1 MSAPVVEAK
10 GLTKRYGPTVAVNGL
25 DLRIEAGEV
34 FGLLGPNGS
43 GKTTTILMLLGLTE
57 PTSGM
62 VRVFGHDPL
71 RDPLAV
77 KREVGYMPD
86 AVGFYDQ
93 LSARENLR
101 YIAKL
106 SGIPENEREAR
117 IEQALIRVRL
127 AKVADRRVKT
137 FSRGM
142 RQRLGLAELVAKG
155 SRLAILDEPTSGLD
169 PQSTQELLQLISSF
183 AKEGMTVILSS
194 HLLSMVQ
201 SVCDRVALFREGK
214 VGLVGTVPDI
224 AGKVLGGICVIDL
237 EAEGADPE
245 KVVAPIAG
253 VRRVTRKKNGS
264 VQIDADGDLRAE
276 ISRAIVAAGGSLKG
290 LSMSQSSLDDVYV
303 RYFEGEENRELANAA

>member
-10 GLTKRYGPTVAVNGL
+10 GLTKRYGSTVAVNGL
-25 DLRIEAGEV
+25 DLTIEAGEV

-57 PTSGM
+57 PSSGM

-71 RDPLAV
+71 RDPLSV

-93 LSARENLR
+93 LTARENLR

-106 SGIPENEREAR
+106 SGIPQSEREAR
-117 IEQALIRVRL
+117 IEQALQRVRL

-169 PQSTQELLQLISSF
+169 PQSTQELLHLISSF
-183 AKEGMTVILSS
+183 AKDGMTVILSS

-214 VGLVGTVPDI
+214 AGLIGTVPDI
-224 AGKVLGGICVIDL
+224 AGKVLGGICIIDL
-237 EAEGADPE
+237 EVEGADPE
-245 KVVAPIAG
+245 KVVGTIKG
-253 VRRVTRKKNGS
+253 VRRVARKKNGS
-264 VQIDADGDLRAE
+264 VQIDADGDLRPE
-276 ISRAIVAAGGSLKG
+276 ISKAIVAAGGSLKS

-303 RYFEGEENRELANAA
+303 RYFETDENREMANAA

>member
-1 MSAPVVEAK
+1 MVLRTEH
-10 GLTKRYGPTVAVNGL
+10 LTKDYGRSRALDDLSLTVE
-25 DLRIEAGEV
+25 RGEV

-57 PTSGM
+57 PSSGT

-71 RDPLAV
+71 RDPLSV
-77 KREVGYMPD
+77 KHEVGYMPD

-93 LSARENLR
+93 LTARENLR

-106 SGIPENEREAR
+106 SGIPESEREAR

-183 AKEGMTVILSS
+183 ARDGMTVILSS

-214 VGLVGTVPDI
+214 AGLIGTVPDI

-237 EAEGADPE
+237 EAEGVDPE
-245 KVVAPIAG
+245 KVVGPIAG
-253 VRRVTRKKNGS
+253 VRRVTRKKSGA

-276 ISRAIVAAGGSLKG
+276 ISRAIVAAGGSLKS

-303 RYFEGEENRELANAA
+303 RYFETEEKKEMADAA

>member
-1 MSAPVVEAK
+1 MSAPVVEAQ
-10 GLTKRYGPTVAVNGL
+10 GLTKRYGSTVAVNGL

-57 PTSGM
+57 PSSGT

-77 KREVGYMPD
+77 KREVGYLPD

-93 LSARENLR
+93 LTARENLR
-101 YIAKL
+101 YTAKL
-106 SGIPENEREAR
+106 SGIPESEREGR
-117 IEQALIRVRL
+117 IEAALIRVRL
-127 AKVADRRVKT
+127 NKVADRRVKT

-169 PQSTQELLQLISSF
+169 PQSTQELLQLIASF
-183 AKEGMTVILSS
+183 ARDGMTVILSS

-214 VGLVGTVPDI
+214 AGLVGTVADI

-237 EAEGADPE
+237 EAEGVE
-245 KVVAPIAG
+245 LENVVGPIAG
-253 VRRVTRKKNGS
+253 VRRVTQKKNGA

-276 ISRAIVAAGGSLKG
+276 ISRAIVAAGGSLKS

-303 RYFEGEENRELANAA
+303 RYFEGEENRELADAA

>member
-57 PTSGM
+57 PSSGT

>member
-1 MSAPVVEAK
+1 MSAPVVEAN
-10 GLTKRYGPTVAVNGL
+10 GLTKRYGSTVAVNGL

-57 PTSGM
+57 PSSGT

-93 LSARENLR
+93 LTARENLR

-117 IEQALIRVRL
+117 IEQALQRVRL

-183 AKEGMTVILSS
+183 ARGGMTVILSS

-214 VGLVGTVPDI
+214 AGLVGTVPDI
-224 AGKVLGGICVIDL
+224 AGKVLGGICIIDL
-237 EAEGADPE
+237 EAEGVDPE
-245 KVVAPIAG
+245 KVMTPIKG
-253 VRRVTRKKNGS
+253 VRRVSRKKNGA
-264 VQIDADGDLRAE
+264 VQIDADGDLRPE
-276 ISRAIVAAGGSLKG
+276 ISKAIIAAGGSLKS

-303 RYFEGEENRELANAA
+303 RYFETDENREMADAA

>member
-25 DLRIEAGEV
+25 DLQIEAGEV

-57 PTSGM
+57 PSSGT

-117 IEQALIRVRL
+117 IEQALQRVRL
-127 AKVADRRVKT
+127 AKVGDRRVKT

-183 AKEGMTVILSS
+183 ARDGMTVILSS

-214 VGLVGTVPDI
+214 AGLVGTVPDI
-224 AGKVLGGICVIDL
+224 AGKVLGGICIIDL
-237 EAEGADPE
+237 EADGVDPE
-245 KVVAPIAG
+245 KAVASIKG
-253 VRRVTRKKNGS
+253 VRRVARKKNGS
-264 VQIDADGDLRAE
+264 VQIDADGDLRPE
-276 ISRAIVAAGGSLKG
+276 ISKAIVAAGGSLKS

-303 RYFEGEENRELANAA
+303 RYFEGEENREMADAT

>member
-25 DLRIEAGEV
+25 DLQIEAGEV

-43 GKTTTILMLLGLTE
+43 GQTTTILMLLGLTE
-57 PTSGM
+57 PSSGT

-71 RDPLAV
+71 RDPLSV

-117 IEQALIRVRL
+117 IEQALQRVRL
-127 AKVADRRVKT
+127 AKVGDRRVKT

-183 AKEGMTVILSS
+183 ARDGMTVILSS

-214 VGLVGTVPDI
+214 AGLVGTVPDI
-224 AGKVLGGICVIDL
+224 AGKVLGGICIIDL
-237 EAEGADPE
+237 EADGVDPE
-245 KVVAPIAG
+245 KAVASIRG
-253 VRRVTRKKNGS
+253 VRRVARKKNGS
-264 VQIDADGDLRAE
+264 VQIDADGDLRPE
-276 ISRAIVAAGGSLKG
+276 ISKAIVAAGGSLKS

-303 RYFEGEENRELANAA
+303 RYFEGEENKEMADAA

>member
-25 DLRIEAGEV
+25 DLQIEAGEV

-57 PTSGM
+57 PSSGT

-71 RDPLAV
+71 RDPLSV

-106 SGIPENEREAR
+106 SGIPESEREAR
-117 IEQALIRVRL
+117 IEQALQRVRL

-183 AKEGMTVILSS
+183 AKDGMTVILSS

-214 VGLVGTVPDI
+214 AGLVGTVPDI
-224 AGKVLGGICVIDL
+224 AGKVLGGICIIDL
-237 EAEGADPE
+237 EADGVDPE
-245 KVVAPIAG
+245 KAVASIKG
-253 VRRVTRKKNGS
+253 VRRVARKKNGS
-264 VQIDADGDLRAE
+264 VQIDADGDLRPE
-276 ISRAIVAAGGSLKG
+276 ISKAIVAAGGSLKS

-303 RYFEGEENRELANAA
+303 RYFEGEENREMADAA

>member
-1 MSAPVVEAK
+1 MSAPVVEAQ
-10 GLTKRYGPTVAVNGL
+10 GLTKRYGSTVAVNGL
-25 DLRIEAGEV
+25 DLRIEPGEV

-57 PTSGM
+57 PSSGT

-71 RDPLAV
+71 RDPLSV

-93 LSARENLR
+93 LTARENLR

-169 PQSTQELLQLISSF
+169 PQSTQELLQLISAF
-183 AKEGMTVILSS
+183 AKDGMTVILSS

-214 VGLVGTVPDI
+214 AGLVGTVPDI

-237 EAEGADPE
+237 EAEGPDPE
-245 KVVAPIAG
+245 KVAASIKG
-253 VRRVTRKKNGS
+253 VRRVTRKKNGA
-264 VQIDADGDLRAE
+264 VQIDADGDLRPE
-276 ISRAIVAAGGSLKG
+276 ISRAIVAAGGSLKS

-303 RYFEGEENRELANAA
+303 RYFEGEENRELADAA

>member
-1 MSAPVVEAK
+1 MSAPVVEVK
-10 GLTKRYGPTVAVNGL
+10 GLTKRYGSTVAVNGL
-25 DLRIEAGEV
+25 DLQIEGGEV

-57 PTSGM
+57 PSSGT

-117 IEQALIRVRL
+117 IEQALQRVRL

-183 AKEGMTVILSS
+183 ARDGMTVILSS

-214 VGLVGTVPDI
+214 AGLVGTVPDI
-224 AGKVLGGICVIDL
+224 AGKVLGGICIIDL
-237 EAEGADPE
+237 EADGVDPE
-245 KVVAPIAG
+245 KAVASIKG
-253 VRRVTRKKNGS
+253 VRRVARKKNGS
-264 VQIDADGDLRAE
+264 VQIDADGDLRPE
-276 ISRAIVAAGGSLKG
+276 ISKAIVAAGGSLKS

-303 RYFEGEENRELANAA
+303 RYFEGEENREMADAA

>member
-57 PTSGM
+57 PSSGT

-169 PQSTQELLQLISSF
+169 PQATQELLQLISSF

>member
-10 GLTKRYGPTVAVNGL
+10 GLTKRYGSTVAVNGL
-25 DLRIEAGEV
+25 DLQIEAGEV

-57 PTSGM
+57 PSSGT

-71 RDPLAV
+71 RDPLSV

-106 SGIPENEREAR
+106 SGIAQSEREAR
-117 IEQALIRVRL
+117 IEQALQRVRL

-183 AKEGMTVILSS
+183 AKDGMTVILSS

-214 VGLVGTVPDI
+214 AGLVGTVPDI
-224 AGKVLGGICVIDL
+224 AGKVLGGICIIDL

-245 KVVAPIAG
+245 KVVGGIEG
-253 VRRVTRKKNGS
+253 VRRVTRKKSGS
-264 VQIDADGDLRAE
+264 VQIDADGDLRPE
-276 ISRAIVAAGGSLKG
+276 ISKAIVAAGGSLKS

-303 RYFEGEENRELANAA
+303 RYFEGEENREMADAA

>member
-25 DLRIEAGEV
+25 DLQIEAGEV

-57 PTSGM
+57 PSSGT

-93 LSARENLR
+93 LTARENLR

-106 SGIPENEREAR
+106 SGIPESEREAR
-117 IEQALIRVRL
+117 IEQALQRVRL

-183 AKEGMTVILSS
+183 ARDGMTVILSS

-214 VGLVGTVPDI
+214 AGLVGTVPDI
-224 AGKVLGGICVIDL
+224 AGKVLGGICIIDL
-237 EAEGADPE
+237 EADGVDPE
-245 KVVAPIAG
+245 KAVASIKG
-253 VRRVTRKKNGS
+253 VRRVARKKNGS
-264 VQIDADGDLRAE
+264 VQIDADGDLRPE
-276 ISRAIVAAGGSLKG
+276 ISKAIVAAGGSLKS

-303 RYFEGEENRELANAA
+303 RYFEGEENREMAAAA